1 MTLTQDEEEA
11 LKSHT
16 TNVSLTR
23 KEREKDRNDKTKA
36 VVCFDLENVFSLPI
50 SGVSIFFYKR
60 KLATYNMT
68 AQLSLTKKAY
78 FAVWHEGCG
87 GRGVNNMA
95 SAVVR
100 ILQEIVNDHPD
111 IGELTLWSDSCVC
124 QNRNSVMT
132 MALSLFVQES
142 DSIHTVIQKF
152 CEAGHSSIQEVD
164 SVHSVIERHLRYQ
177 EVHSPLALIKKLST
191 LKNTKTIQMTK
202 FLDYQSK
209 ARKEFKFGRVPYTQ
223 VRQLKISKVAGVVH
237 YKKIPRCSRVDHS
250 QC

>member
-1 MTLTQDEEEA
+1 
-11 LKSHT
+11 
-16 TNVSLTR
+16 
-23 KEREKDRNDKTKA
+23 
-36 VVCFDLENVFSLPI
+36 
-50 SGVSIFFYKR
+50 
-60 KLATYNMT
+60 MT

-87 GRGVNNMA
+87 GRGANNMA

-177 EVHSPLALIKKLST
+177 EVHSPLALVKKLST

-237 YKKIPRCSRVDHS
+237 YKKSHDVPEWITVSVKFEARVSTRKSPTTKGLTQTPLKLLEKPKLSTEKKKDLTS
-250 QC
+250 MLPYVPELDGVYLETVVKEN